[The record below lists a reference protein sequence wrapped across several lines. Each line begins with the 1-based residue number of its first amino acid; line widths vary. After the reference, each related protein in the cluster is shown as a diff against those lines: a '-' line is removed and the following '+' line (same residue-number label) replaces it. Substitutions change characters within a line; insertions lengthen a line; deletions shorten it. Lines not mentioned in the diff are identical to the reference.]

1 MKEKIKILAKLIKEN
16 NASIEQQIEYYKLM
30 IQITNSKTD
39 AGSKTIERYSNKIE
53 ELKKQLPEVI
63 YLPEEK
69 KELYKTI
76 KNLMF
81 KRGDIIK
88 ATFKNGDIE
97 EIKIKNIQFSIK
109 QGKNNILHDNFNIV
123 VDNNKYVWNIYKIK
137 SIEIL
142 NRNNK
147 SKNILLNNN
156 KQFLFNCQ

>member
-69 KELYKTI
+69 KNYI
-76 KNLMF
+76 KLL
-81 KRGDIIK
+81 
-88 ATFKNGDIE
+88 
-97 EIKIKNIQFSIK
+97 KI
-109 QGKNNILHDNFNIV
+109 
-123 VDNNKYVWNIYKIK
+123 
-137 SIEIL
+137 
-142 NRNNK
+142 
-147 SKNILLNNN
+147 
-156 KQFLFNCQ
+156 

>member
-39 AGSKTIERYSNKIE
+39 AGSKTIERYFNKIE

>member
-16 NASIEQQIEYYKLM
+16 NASIEQQIEYYELM
-30 IQITNSKTD
+30 VQITNSQTD
-39 AGSKTIERYSNKIE
+39 AGSKTIERYSSKIE
-53 ELKKQLPEVI
+53 ELKKHLPEVI

-76 KNLMF
+76 KNLML
-81 KRGDIIK
+81 KRGDTIK

-123 VDNNKYVWNIYKIK
+123 VANNNYVWNIYKIK

-142 NRNNK
+142 NRSNK

>member
-39 AGSKTIERYSNKIE
+39 VGSKIIERYSNKIE

-123 VDNNKYVWNIYKIK
+123 VDNNNYVWNIYKIK

-142 NRNNK
+142 NRSNK

>member
-1 MKEKIKILAKLIKEN
+1 MKEKIKLLAKLIKEN

-39 AGSKTIERYSNKIE
+39 AGSKIIERYSNKIE

-63 YLPEEK
+63 CLPEEK

-123 VDNNKYVWNIYKIK
+123 VDDNKYVWNIYKIK